1 VLSCIYSVF
10 TEGYWSTA
18 GPSAI
23 RDDLCDEGVRLSGE
37 ICTPMPGELEA
48 QAVAALVLLHD
59 SRRSTRVDN
68 RGSLVPLEE
77 QDRRRWD
84 RAGSAAAWSTCGG
97 RMARSDRTC
106 PRP

>member
-37 ICTPMPGELEA
+37 ICTLDA
-48 QAVAALVLLHD
+48 
-59 SRRSTRVDN
+59 RRT
-68 RGSLVPLEE
+68 GGAG
-77 QDRRRWD
+77 
-84 RAGSAAAWSTCGG
+84 AGSACAA
-97 RMARSDRTC
+97 A
-106 PRP
+106 